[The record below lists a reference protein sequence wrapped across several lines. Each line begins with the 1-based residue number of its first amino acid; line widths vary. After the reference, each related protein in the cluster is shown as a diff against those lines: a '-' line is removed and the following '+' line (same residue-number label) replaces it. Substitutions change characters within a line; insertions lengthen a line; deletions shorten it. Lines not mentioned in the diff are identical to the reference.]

1 MMRSLFSGVTGLR
14 NHQTR
19 MDVIGNNIS
28 NVNTVGFKRSSVTF
42 ADLFSET
49 VSPAAAA
56 TATTGGVNPKQIGLG
71 MSVNSIKVNHTP
83 GSTQYTGNFLDFA
96 IEGDGFFIVATPDG
110 PRFTRDGS
118 FNLDAAGNLV
128 TNVGDFVQGFKT
140 DYVKSAPDPLD
151 PTKTIP
157 GHFVRRNPANGTNYT
172 TGDLENININYDQ
185 FTGFAVDKTGAVVAQ
200 FKSQTWVQNNAAAGN
215 PPNIVTGPNP
225 PADGNTY
232 DKFSEGDKIT
242 LGFVSLANF
251 VNPAGLQKEG
261 GNKYV
266 NSPNSGEVN
275 IDGPSTPGFGK
286 ISGSSLEMSN
296 VDLAEEFVN
305 MIVTQRGLQAN
316 SRIITTSDSILE
328 ELVNLKR

>member
-96 IEGDGFFIVATPDG
+96 IEGDGFFIVNTPDG

-128 TNVGDFVQGFKT
+128 TNVGDFVQGFPVNYKIADRDGT
-140 DYVKSAPDPLD
+140 GKI
-151 PTKTIP
+151 TNP
-157 GHFVRRNPANGTNYT
+157 GFFEPGTVNGTA
-172 TGDLENININYDQ
+172 DLQNINIDYSLY
-185 FTGFAVDKTGAVVAQ
+185 TGFAVDKTGAIVAQ
-200 FKSQTWVQNNAAAGN
+200 FKQDTWI
-215 PPNIVTGPNP
+215 PNSGANLGVPTT
-225 PADGNTY
+225 ADPSDTTNY
-232 DKFSEGDKIT
+232 DKFSEGDKII
-242 LGFVSLANF
+242 LGYVALANF

-261 GNKYV
+261 GNKYI
-266 NSPNSGEVN
+266 NTPNSGEIN
-275 IDGPSTPGFGK
+275 INRPATPGFGK

>member
-42 ADLFSET
+42 SDLFSET
-49 VSPAAAA
+49 VSPAAGA

-71 MSVNSIKVNHTP
+71 MSVSSIKMNHGA
-83 GSTQYTGNFLDFA
+83 GSAQYTGNFLDFC
-96 IEGDGFFIVATPDG
+96 IEGDGFFITQTQDG

-118 FNLDAAGNLV
+118 FNMDNAGNLV
-128 TNVGDFVQGFKT
+128 TNGGDFVLGYKVVYDTATKGFIQDPAITNWTTADLNKIQI
-140 DYVKSAPDPLD
+140 DYDK
-151 PTKTIP
+151 
-157 GHFVRRNPANGTNYT
+157 
-172 TGDLENININYDQ
+172 

-200 FKSQTWVQNNAAAGN
+200 TKQKSWVCKAAGPVTVGGVNYSSGDIVAQDITGQAGYNAADWDTLA
-215 PPNIVTGPNP
+215 
-225 PADGNTY
+225 
-232 DKFSEGDKIT
+232 EGAKMT
-242 LGFVSLANF
+242 LGYVCLGNF
-251 VNPAGLQKEG
+251 VNPAGLRKEG
-261 GNKYV
+261 NNYYNVTV
-266 NSPNSGEVN
+266 NSGDVELGRPN
-275 IDGPSTPGFGK
+275 DPSFGK
-286 ISGSSLEMSN
+286 LSGSTLEMSN